1 MVAVRRRPHIR
12 QMEAIRA
19 RGCLLARPSRVMV
32 RTLFLLRHAKS
43 SWDDSSLRD
52 HERPLAKRGRRA
64 TKVIARHLRSQ
75 SVRPELVLCSSA
87 KRTQETLDR
96 LRDALPDDVEVRVE
110 RGLYLASAVDLL
122 DGVRLVPA
130 ELGSVLLIGHNPAIQ
145 ELALSLARA
154 TAEVDPIRQKF
165 PTAALATL
173 IFEGP
178 WEQLSPGAAELTAFV
193 KPRDLER
200 S

>member
-1 MVAVRRRPHIR
+1 
-12 QMEAIRA
+12 
-19 RGCLLARPSRVMV
+19 MV

-43 SWDDSSLRD
+43 SWDDSSLGD

-75 SVRPELVLCSSA
+75 GIRPGLVLCSSA
-87 KRTQETLDR
+87 RRTQETLER
-96 LRDALPDDVEVRVE
+96 LTDVLTHDVEVRVE
-110 RGLYLASAVDLL
+110 RDLYLASAVDLL
-122 DGVRLVPA
+122 DRVRLVPA
-130 ELGSVLLIGHNPAIQ
+130 EVGSVLLIGHNPAIQ
-145 ELALSLARA
+145 ELALSLARPA
-154 TAEVDPIRQKF
+154 PEVDPIRQKF

-173 IFEGP
+173 IFDGP
-178 WEQLSPGAAELTAFV
+178 WEQLSPGAAELTEFV